1 MRKRKLSQMKR
12 SRYGGKGWLKVV
24 ARDYFREVML
34 VGVVVLVAAE
44 LLLVKNLFFIPKDS
58 EYVYESELKR
68 QMIESDGTRLVGEIN
83 GVKGVA
89 EESQVLGESVV
100 GGEEVEVTQEVKG
113 STDTVKGIGE
123 IVLGMVT
130 KMMVYVARLGGF

>member
-1 MRKRKLSQMKR
+1 M
-12 SRYGGKGWLKVV
+12 KVV